1 MEIVL
6 SPEALEHIQYWKKEN
21 NIAIQERIKALKKA
35 IIISPF
41 KGIGKPEP
49 LKHELAGKW
58 SRRIDRKNRFIYA
71 VENNTLYIYS
81 LKGHY

>member
-6 SPEALEHIQYWKKEN
+6 SPEALEHIEYWKKTN
-21 NIAIQERIKALKKA
+21 NVAVQERIKALKNA
-35 IIISPF
+35 IIVSPY

-58 SRRIDRKNRFIYA
+58 SRRINRKNRFVYA
-71 VENNTLYIYS
+71 VENDTLYIYS
-81 LKGHY
+81 LKDHY

>member
-6 SPEALEHIQYWKKEN
+6 SPEALEHIAHWKKTN
-21 NIAIQERIKALKKA
+21 NVAVQERIKALKDA
-35 IIISPF
+35 IIVSPY

-58 SRRIDRKNRFIYA
+58 SRRINRKNRFVYA
-71 VENNTLYIYS
+71 VENDTLYIYS
-81 LKGHY
+81 LKDHY